1 MTLLKVESALDDADS
16 TGVTQHI
23 LRPLMG
29 AAPVNFSGF
38 LATPRTIEKLMI
50 AILGSDCTYCI
61 FFGVAIAYTIYIYI
75 IYIYIIQNMFGHK
88 EKRILKR
95 SVDE

>member
-1 MTLLKVESALDDADS
+1 MTLLEVESALDDADS

-29 AAPVNFSGF
+29 AASEFRAI
-38 LATPRTIEKLMI
+38 ATPRMIEKLII

-61 FFGVAIAYTIYIYI
+61 FSGLLYPIP
-75 IYIYIIQNMFGHK
+75 YIYIIQNMFGHK

>member
-1 MTLLKVESALDDADS
+1 MTLLEVESALDDADS

-29 AAPVNFSGF
+29 AASEFRAI
-38 LATPRTIEKLMI
+38 ATPRMIEKMII

-61 FFGVAIAYTIYIYI
+61 FSGLLYPIPYIYIYHTKHVWA
-75 IYIYIIQNMFGHK
+75 QRK
-88 EKRILKR
+88 KDSEKVSR
-95 SVDE
+95 

>member
-1 MTLLKVESALDDADS
+1 MTLLEVESALDDADS

-29 AAPVNFSGF
+29 AASEFRAI
-38 LATPRTIEKLMI
+38 ATPRTIEKMII

-61 FFGVAIAYTIYIYI
+61 FSGLLYPIP
-75 IYIYIIQNMFGHK
+75 YIYIIQNMFGHK